1 MMIRQEA
8 VNNLR
13 SESKDVRLNAARF
26 FAQHAQ
32 PAEITFLTSSL
43 LSETVPWIKRALER
57 AIDRAN
63 HVASGAPVQP
73 DQSSNSEPSAELV
86 RDLRAEAVEEV
97 AGTIL
102 HEFSPIIGSI
112 KLSAER
118 EFNNYSGSNT
128 ERSIEQLSSLLKA
141 VRTLKQ
147 AAATPNYTTFDLAF
161 LINEVVAMQSEL
173 VNQLLKKQGENS
185 PINFRMAGA
194 QPFMVEADRG
204 QLHIALTNGLRNAIE
219 AVAEWTR
226 VQPPEIVVNWG
237 RAGVE
242 NWLAILDTG
251 KGFTGNPENALRLGN
266 SNKRDHIGY
275 GLATAQFA
283 MRSIEGDVCVSNNPQ
298 GGAQFELRWYKDH
311 ANFIG

>member
-1 MMIRQEA
+1 MMNRQEA
-8 VNNLR
+8 IDNLS
-13 SESKDVRLNAARF
+13 SESRDVRLNAARF
-26 FAQHAQ
+26 FALNAQ
-32 PAEITFLTSSL
+32 PAEISFLTTSL
-43 LSETVPWIKRALER
+43 AGETVPWIKRALER
-57 AIDRAN
+57 ALDRAK
-63 HVASGAPVQP
+63 HVASGVPIQTVQSP
-73 DQSSNSEPSAELV
+73 NVEPSAQLV

-118 EFNNYSGSNT
+118 EFNDYRGSNT
-128 ERSIEQLSSLLKA
+128 ERLIEQLSSLLKA

-147 AAATPNYTTFDLAF
+147 AAATPNYITFDLACLIDEVVEMQAE
-161 LINEVVAMQSEL
+161 LINQVM
-173 VNQLLKKQGENS
+173 KKHEGES
-185 PINFRMAGA
+185 PINFRTAGA
-194 QPFMVEADRG
+194 RPFLVEADRG

-226 VQPPEIVVNWG
+226 VQPPEIVINWG

-242 NWLAILDTG
+242 NWLVILDTG
-251 KGFTGNPENALRLGN
+251 KGFTGNPENALKLGN

-283 MRSIEGDVCVSNNPQ
+283 MRSIEGDVFVSNNPQ
-298 GGAQFELRWYKDH
+298 GGAQFELRWYKDY
-311 ANFIG
+311 ANFIR

>member
-1 MMIRQEA
+1 MTRQEA
-8 VNNLR
+8 IDNLR
-13 SESKDVRLNAARF
+13 SESRDLRLSAARF
-26 FAQHAQ
+26 FALNAQ
-32 PAEITFLTSSL
+32 PADISFLATSL
-43 LSETVPWIKRALER
+43 AGETVPWIKRALER
-57 AIDRAN
+57 AIDRAK
-63 HVASGAPVQP
+63 HVVSGVPVQHVQP
-73 DQSSNSEPSAELV
+73 SNMEPSAELV

-118 EFNNYSGSNT
+118 EFNDYSGSNT
-128 ERSIEQLSSLLKA
+128 ERLIEQLSSLLKA

-147 AAATPNYTTFDLAF
+147 AATTPNYITFNLAILIDEVVEMQAE
-161 LINEVVAMQSEL
+161 LINQVIAKNEERS
-173 VNQLLKKQGENS
+173 S
-185 PINFRMAGA
+185 INFRMAGA
-194 QPFMVEADRG
+194 NPFMVEADRG

-226 VQPPEIVVNWG
+226 VQPPEIVINWG

-242 NWLAILDTG
+242 NWLVILDTG
-251 KGFTGNPENALRLGN
+251 KGFTGNPENALKLGN

-283 MRSIEGDVCVSNNPQ
+283 MRSIEGDVVVSNNPD

-311 ANFIG
+311 ASSIR

>member
-1 MMIRQEA
+1 MMTRDEA
-8 VNNLR
+8 ANNLC
-13 SESKDVRLNAARF
+13 SESRDVRLDAARF
-26 FAQHAQ
+26 FALKAQ
-32 PAEITFLTSSL
+32 PAEISFLTASL
-43 LSETVPWIKRALER
+43 ARETVPWIKRALER
-57 AIDRAN
+57 AIARAN
-63 HVASGAPVQP
+63 QVTSGVPIQPV
-73 DQSSNSEPSAELV
+73 QSSNTEPSTELV

-118 EFNNYSGSNT
+118 EFDNYSGSKTKFN
-128 ERSIEQLSSLLKA
+128 IEQLSSLLKA

-147 AAATPNYTTFDLAF
+147 AAATPNYTAFDLVS
-161 LINEVVAMQSEL
+161 LIDEVVAMQSEL
-173 VNQLLKKQGENS
+173 VSQVIKKQEES
-185 PINFRMAGA
+185 SLINFRMAGTK
-194 QPFMVEADRG
+194 PFVVEADRG
-204 QLHIALTNGLRNAIE
+204 QLLIALTNGLRNAIE

-226 VQPPEIVVNWG
+226 VQPPEIVINWG

-251 KGFTGNPENALRLGN
+251 KGFTGNPEDALKLGK
-266 SNKRDHIGY
+266 SNKKDHIGY

-283 MRSIEGDVCVSNNPQ
+283 MRSMEGDVSVLNNPQ

-311 ANFIG
+311 ANSIC